1 MSRERTLAS
10 MTNEPGDVNRLRAV
24 IAKIDADNP
33 LKVPFSFNQ
42 GHISPRLD
50 RLEAKLS
57 YMADYIAY
65 LEQRIESLEAQVVS

>member
-1 MSRERTLAS
+1 MNRERTLTA
-10 MTNEPGDVNRLRAV
+10 MTNVPGETNRLRAV
-24 IAKIDADNP
+24 IAKIDSDNP

-57 YMADYIAY
+57 YMAEYIAY
-65 LEQRIESLEAQVVS
+65 LEQRIESLESEVVS

>member
-1 MSRERTLAS
+1 MSRTRTLTI
-10 MTNEPGDVNRLRAV
+10 MTNVPGDVNRLRAV
-24 IAKIDADNP
+24 IAKIDSDNP

-57 YMADYIAY
+57 YMAEYIAY
-65 LEQRIESLEAQVVS
+65 LEQRIEGLEAQVVS

>member
-1 MSRERTLAS
+1 
-10 MTNEPGDVNRLRAV
+10 MTNVPGDVDRLHAV
-24 IAKIDADNP
+24 ITKIDSDNP

-57 YMADYIAY
+57 YMADYISY

>member
-1 MSRERTLAS
+1 MTRARTLTL
-10 MTNEPGDVNRLRAV
+10 MTNVPGDTNRLRAV
-24 IAKIDADNP
+24 IAKIDSDNP

-57 YMADYIAY
+57 YMAEYIAY
-65 LEQRIESLEAQVVS
+65 LEQRIEGLEAQVVS

>member
-1 MSRERTLAS
+1 
-10 MTNEPGDVNRLRAV
+10 MTNVPGDANRLRAV
-24 IAKIDADNP
+24 IARIDADNP
-33 LKVPFSFNQ
+33 LKVPFTFNQ

-65 LEQRIESLEAQVVS
+65 LEQRIESLEAEVVS

>member
-1 MSRERTLAS
+1 MLS
-10 MTNEPGDVNRLRAV
+10 
-24 IAKIDADNP
+24 KIDADNP
-33 LKVPFSFNQ
+33 LKVPFSYNQ

-65 LEQRIESLEAQVVS
+65 LEQRIETLEERVVS

>member
-1 MSRERTLAS
+1 MTRERTLTS
-10 MTNEPGDVNRLRAV
+10 MTNVPGDTNRLRAV
-24 IAKIDADNP
+24 IAKIDSDNP

-57 YMADYIAY
+57 YMAEYIAY